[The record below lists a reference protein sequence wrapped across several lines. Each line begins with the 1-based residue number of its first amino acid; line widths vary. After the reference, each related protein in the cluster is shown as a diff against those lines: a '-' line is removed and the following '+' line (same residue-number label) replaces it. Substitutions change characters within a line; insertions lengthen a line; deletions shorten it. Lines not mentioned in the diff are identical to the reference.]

1 MEDSELWAVVTRP
14 LSPDS
19 RVEVPATVTEF
30 LRVQEILEEE
40 DVRFPRV
47 EYDGDRKVAI
57 VVAAPS
63 PCHGEMAGGLTSRIY
78 DAAKSVPG
86 LDANIRGRIYSSFKR
101 SNLTNRGDTFTKRN
115 WDGAIRYRSLEGNT
129 KMVAV
134 EVGLSQSYESL
145 RAAIS
150 YSVSALR
157 CSLGIAM
164 CITEGDRGATPPKD
178 LAIEQAELDLKAE
191 VRNNPYGPLVLR
203 GCTLFGRVSKVLL
216 ETFRQGDDTCLP
228 NTLLNPTQSFVIVQ
242 DGHYAGHD
250 VPPNLAEV
258 TLGDCIPPHILT
270 GNSIRATPLNFL
282 DEEWFEEIFQI
293 AIFETAVERFSDKHK
308 VQPA

>member
-63 PCHGEMAGGLTSRIY
+63 PIY

-115 WDGAIRYRSLEGNT
+115 WDGAIEGNT

-164 CITEGDRGATPPKD
+164 CIAEGDRGATPPVQYYSTRREKD

-191 VRNNPYGPLVLR
+191 ARNNPYGPLVLR

-228 NTLLNPTQSFVIVQ
+228 NTLLNPTQSFVSS
-242 DGHYAGHD
+242 DCPRRALCGARCPTKPGGGHA
-250 VPPNLAEV
+250 
-258 TLGDCIPPHILT
+258 GDCIPPHILT